1 MKNILAIFERD
12 FKSYFTSPIAYVVLT
27 IFVLLAGLFYTNI
40 FTAVVEQSMMQ
51 GMRSQQMGQPPQ
63 PIDVPSIVA
72 RSYFG
77 TLSVVLLFMIPMIT
91 MGLFSEEKK
100 RGTIELLLTSPLT
113 NLQVV
118 LGKFFAGLAFFCC
131 MLGLS
136 MLLIGTLFIYS
147 KPDFGPIF
155 SGYLGLLL
163 YGASLVALGMF
174 VSTLTENQIIA
185 AVLGFGMILILWI
198 VDAFAG
204 STGTV
209 MQQIISYLSV
219 IQHLE
224 DFIKGVVDTPGIIF
238 YISLAIFGIVLTYRS
253 VESYRWRG

>member
-1 MKNILAIFERD
+1 
-12 FKSYFTSPIAYVVLT
+12 
-27 IFVLLAGLFYTNI
+27 
-40 FTAVVEQSMMQ
+40 
-51 GMRSQQMGQPPQ
+51 
-63 PIDVPSIVA
+63 
-72 RSYFG
+72 
-77 TLSVVLLFMIPMIT
+77 MIPMIT

-100 RGTIELLLTSPLT
+100 RGTIELLLTTPLT

-118 LGKFFAGLAFFCC
+118 LGKFFAGLTFFCC

-185 AVLGFGMILILWI
+185 AVLGFGMILILCI

-209 MQQIISYLSV
+209 MQHVISYLSV

>member
-1 MKNILAIFERD
+1 MKNILAIFGRD
-12 FKSYFTSPIAYVVLT
+12 FKSYFYSPIAYVVLT
-27 IFVLLAGLFYTNI
+27 IFVLLAGLFYSNI
-40 FTAVVEQSMMQ
+40 FTAIVESAMMQ
-51 GMRSQQMGQPPQ
+51 GMRSQQYGQPAQ
-63 PIDVPSIVA
+63 PIDVPGMVA
-72 RSYFG
+72 RNFFG
-77 TLSVVLLFMIPMIT
+77 TLSVILLFMIPMIT
-91 MGLFSEEKK
+91 MGLFSEERK
-100 RGTIELLLTSPLT
+100 RGTIELLLTVPLT
-113 NLQVV
+113 NIQVV
-118 LGKFFAGLAFFCC
+118 LGKFFAGLTFFCC

-136 MLLIGTLFIYS
+136 FLLMGTLFYFS
-147 KPDFGPIF
+147 TPSLGPIF

-185 AVLGFGMILILWI
+185 AVLGFGMILVLWI

-209 MQQIISYLSV
+209 MQQIVSYLSV

-224 DFIKGVVDTPGIIF
+224 DFIKGVVDTPGVIF
-238 YISLAIFGIVLTYRS
+238 YISLTVFGILLTYRS